1 MIKKNYLIQLDTLM
15 RRGYPADGAVYFLD
29 TLRENKL
36 PFLILTEQSARTR
49 DQTAALMNDVGFHG
63 IRPADIY
70 SSIMAA
76 VDWVLWKEPFRR
88 TAAYLGGPGIR
99 LTLEEVGMTIRH
111 MDADV
116 LFVGMN
122 RNLGYRDYSEAVQI
136 IHDGAVLISTDS
148 RRIQRQEGAEYIGN
162 GAVVKMLEYAS
173 GIKALDFGR
182 GSIGLYNMA
191 LRYMQVNARDVVS
204 IGTQFPRDIEA
215 ARTMGIETVFLT
227 NGASIME
234 LGMDEENHPDYIVE
248 DLYGLTR

>member
-1 MIKKNYLIQLDTLM
+1 MIHKNYLLQLDTLL

-29 TLRENKL
+29 TLRENGL
-36 PFLILTEQSARTR
+36 PYLILTEQNARTR
-49 DQTAALMNDVGFHG
+49 DQIASMMNDVGFHG
-63 IRPADIY
+63 VRPANIY
-70 SSIMAA
+70 TSVMAA
-76 VDWVLWKEPFRR
+76 VDWVLWKEPFRK
-88 TAAYLGGPGIR
+88 TAAYLGGPGLR

-136 IHDGAVLISTDS
+136 IHDGAILISTDS
-148 RRIQRQEGAEYIGN
+148 RRIQRQEGGEFIGN
-162 GAVVKMLEYAS
+162 GAVIKMLEYAS
-173 GIKALDFGR
+173 GMKAIDFGR

-191 LRYMQVNARDVVS
+191 LRYMQVGPGDVVAV
-204 IGTQFPRDIEA
+204 GTQFPKDIET
-215 ARTMGIETVFLT
+215 ARKIGIETVYLT
-227 NGASIME
+227 NGSSIME